1 MKVSEQWLR
10 QWVDVAQNV
19 QAIADQITMA
29 GLEVDAVEP
38 VSPPFTGVVVA
49 QVKEAAQ
56 HPDADRLRVCQLDDG
71 SGQLQQVVCG
81 AANVD
86 VGQKVALARPGA
98 VLPGDFA
105 IKEAKLRG
113 VASHGMICAESELG
127 LVEEKSPGIWVLP
140 QQAPIGED
148 LRQWLGLDDH
158 SIDVDLTPNRG
169 DCLSVMGLAREI
181 GVLNRVEV
189 KPPEIAAVPE
199 QIDERFDVRLENGH
213 ACPRYSARVVRD
225 VDVSTPSP
233 LWLKEYLRRCGLRA
247 IDIVVD
253 VTNYVMLELGQPM
266 HAFDLDRLQGAIEVR
281 NARAGETLTLL
292 DGQNVQLA
300 DDTLLI
306 ADADGPLAIAG
317 VMGGERSGVNS
328 ETRHVL
334 LESAF
339 FAPLFVAGKA
349 RQYGLHTDA
358 SHRFER
364 GVDPTLQVRA
374 LERATKLLV
383 ELAGGRP
390 GPVIEQTDAQALPE
404 TCQITLSAARVSRIL
419 GMALDEEEI
428 SDILTRLGM
437 TLVAQGEGVWHV
449 SVPAWRF
456 DVRLGEDLVEELAR
470 VHGYN
475 RLPVRYPQT
484 NLAPRREDGTK
495 VSLDAIRQHLV
506 AGGYQE
512 AITYSFVSEEL
523 QQALDP
529 VTVTPT
535 LANPISSDMSV
546 MRSSLWSGLCRAL
559 LHNLNR
565 QQQRVRLFETGL
577 VFKGD
582 IDALTQTPMLGG
594 MICGT
599 RDPEGWTS
607 RKDNVDF
614 FDIKGDV
621 ERLLALGGVES
632 EWRFEPGEHD
642 ALHPGQC
649 ARIMRGDQHV
659 GWAGAL
665 HPAVREKLG
674 IKPEVY
680 VFELEL
686 ESLQQ
691 GRLATFTP
699 LSRQPEVR
707 RDLALLVDEALP
719 VQSLLDLI
727 REQAGEALT
736 DLRLFDVYQGAG
748 VEEGRKSLALGLTWQ
763 HPSRTL
769 TDIEINQTIDNIVAV
784 SSERFGA
791 LLRN

>member
-10 QWVDVAQNV
+10 QWVDVAQDV

-38 VSPPFTGVVVA
+38 VSAPFSGVVVA
-49 QVKEAAQ
+49 QVKEAVQ

-81 AANVD
+81 APNVA
-86 VGQKVALARPGA
+86 VGQKVALAQPGA

-105 IKEAKLRG
+105 IKEARLRG

-140 QQAPIGED
+140 DSAPIGED

-189 KPPEIAAVPE
+189 KTPEIAPVAAR
-199 QIDERFDVRLENGH
+199 IDERFDVRLNNAE

-225 VDVSTPSP
+225 IDVSTPSP
-233 LWLKEYLRRCGLRA
+233 LWLTEYLRRCGLRS

-253 VTNYVMLELGQPM
+253 ITNYVMLELGQPM
-266 HAFDLDRLQGAIEVR
+266 HAFDLERLQGHIEVR
-281 NARAGETLTLL
+281 NARDNETLTLL
-292 DGQNVQLA
+292 DGQNVQLE
-300 DDTLLI
+300 DNTLLI
-306 ADADGPLAIAG
+306 ADAGGPLAIAG
-317 VMGGERSGVNS
+317 VMGGERSGVNR

-339 FAPLFVAGKA
+339 FAPLAVAGRA

-374 LERATKLLV
+374 LERATALLI

-390 GPVIEQTDAQALPE
+390 GPVIERADQQSLPD
-404 TCQITLSAARVSRIL
+404 TCQISLSTERVSRIL
-419 GMALDEEEI
+419 GMTLEADEI
-428 SDILTRLGM
+428 NDILTRLGM
-437 TLVAQGEGVWHV
+437 TLKARESGCWEV

-456 DVRLGEDLVEELAR
+456 DVRLEEDLIEELAR
-470 VHGYN
+470 IHGYN

-484 NLAPRREDGTK
+484 NLAPRREDGTR
-495 VSLDAIRQHLV
+495 VPLDVIRQHLV

-512 AITYSFVSEEL
+512 AITYSFVSAEL
-523 QQALDP
+523 QQAINPDTL
-529 VTVTPT
+529 TPT

-546 MRSSLWSGLCRAL
+546 MRSSLWSGLSRAL

-565 QQQRVRLFETGL
+565 QQQRIRLFETGL
-577 VFKGD
+577 VFNGE

-599 RDPEGWTS
+599 RDPEGWTG
-607 RKDNVDF
+607 RKESVDF

-621 ERLLALGGVES
+621 ESLLALGGVEG
-632 EWRFEPGEHD
+632 EWRFEPGEHK

-649 ARIMRGDQHV
+649 ARILRGERHV
-659 GWAGAL
+659 GWVGAL
-665 HPAVREKLG
+665 HPAVRERLG

-686 ESLQQ
+686 AILQK
-691 GRLATFTP
+691 GRLAAFSP
-699 LSRQPEVR
+699 LSRHPEVR
-707 RDLALLVDEALP
+707 RDLAILVDESLP
-719 VQSLLDLI
+719 VQSLLDVI
-727 REQAGEALT
+727 REQAGDALT

-748 VEEGRKSLALGLTWQ
+748 VEDGRKSLALGLTWQ

>member
-10 QWVDVAQNV
+10 QWVDVAQDV

-29 GLEVDAVEP
+29 GLEVDAIEL
-38 VSPPFTGVVVA
+38 VSAPFSGVVVA
-49 QVKEAAQ
+49 QVKEAVQ

-71 SGQLQQVVCG
+71 SGKLQQVVCG
-81 AANVD
+81 APNVAA
-86 VGQKVALARPGA
+86 GQKVALARPGA

-113 VASHGMICAESELG
+113 VASQGMICAESELG

-140 QQAPIGED
+140 DSAPIGED

-189 KPPEIAAVPE
+189 KAPEIAPVAA
-199 QIDERFDVRLENGH
+199 QIDERFEVRLDNTS

-225 VDVSTPSP
+225 LDVSTPSP
-233 LWLKEYLRRCGLRA
+233 LWLTEYLRRCGLRS

-253 VTNYVMLELGQPM
+253 ITNYVMLELGQPM
-266 HAFDLDRLQGAIEVR
+266 HAFDLDRLQGHIEVR

-292 DGQNVQLA
+292 DGQNVALE
-300 DDTLLI
+300 DNTLLI
-306 ADADGPLAIAG
+306 ADAEGPLAIAG
-317 VMGGERSGVNS
+317 VMGGERSGVNRD
-328 ETRHVL
+328 TRHVL

-339 FAPLFVAGKA
+339 FAPLAVAGRA

-374 LERATKLLV
+374 LERATGLLV

-390 GPVIEQTDAQALPE
+390 GPVIEQTDHQALPD
-404 TCQITLSAARVSRIL
+404 TCQITLSAKRVSRLL
-419 GMALDEEEI
+419 GMTLEDDEI
-428 SDILTRLGM
+428 HDILSRLGM
-437 TLVAQGEGVWHV
+437 TLKSREAGSWEV
-449 SVPAWRF
+449 SVPTWRF
-456 DVRLGEDLVEELAR
+456 DVRLEEDLVEELAR

-475 RLPVRYPQT
+475 RLPVRYPQAS
-484 NLAPRREDGTK
+484 LAPRREDGAK
-495 VSLDAIRQHLV
+495 VSLDVIRQHLV

-512 AITYSFVSEEL
+512 AITYSFVSDDL
-523 QQALDP
+523 QQALNP
-529 VTVTPT
+529 NVVTPA

-546 MRSSLWSGLCRAL
+546 MRSSLWAGLSRAL

-565 QQQRVRLFETGL
+565 QQQRIRLFETGL
-577 VFKGD
+577 VFNGD

-607 RKDNVDF
+607 RREGVDF

-621 ERLLALGGVES
+621 ERILSLGGVEG
-632 EWRFEPGEHD
+632 EWRFEPGEHE

-649 ARIMRGDQHV
+649 ARILRNDRHA
-659 GWAGAL
+659 GWVGAL
-665 HPAVREKLG
+665 HPAVREQLG

-686 ESLQQ
+686 ATLQQ
-691 GRLATFTP
+691 GRLAAFSP
-699 LSRQPEVR
+699 LSRYPEVR
-707 RDLALLVDEALP
+707 RDLALLVDESLP
-719 VQSLLDLI
+719 VQSLLDVI
-727 REQAGEALT
+727 REQAGDALT

-769 TDIEINQTIDNIVAV
+769 TDVEINQTIDNIVAV

-791 LLRN
+791 LLRH

>member
-10 QWVDVAQNV
+10 QWVDVAQDV

-29 GLEVDAVEP
+29 GLEVDAIEP
-38 VSPPFTGVVVA
+38 VSAPFSGVVVA

-71 SGQLQQVVCG
+71 SGDLQQVVCG
-81 AANVD
+81 AANVAA
-86 VGQKVALARPGA
+86 GQKVALARPGA
-98 VLPGDFA
+98 ILPGDFA

-140 QQAPIGED
+140 DDAPVGED

-169 DCLSVMGLAREI
+169 DCLSVMGLAREL
-181 GVLNRVEV
+181 GVLNRLEV
-189 KPPEIAAVPE
+189 KVPEISSVDA
-199 QIDERFDVRLENGH
+199 QTDERFDIRLDNGE
-213 ACPRYSARVVRD
+213 ACPHYSARIVRD
-225 VDVSTPSP
+225 IDVSTPSP
-233 LWLKEYLRRCGLRA
+233 LWLTESLRRCGLRS

-253 VTNYVMLELGQPM
+253 ITNYVMLELGQPM
-266 HAFDLDRLQGAIEVR
+266 HAFDLDRLQGHIEVR

-292 DGQNVQLA
+292 DGQSVQLE
-300 DDTLLI
+300 DNTLLI
-306 ADADGPLAIAG
+306 ADAHGPLAIAG
-317 VMGGERSGVNS
+317 VMGGERSGVNKD
-328 ETRHVL
+328 TRHVL

-339 FAPLFVAGKA
+339 FAPLAVAGRA

-364 GVDPTLQVRA
+364 GVDPTMQVRA

-390 GPVIEQTDAQALPE
+390 GPVIEQTDLQTLPD
-404 TCQITLSAARVSRIL
+404 TCQVTLSAARVSRIL
-419 GMALDEEEI
+419 GMTLADDEI
-428 SDILTRLGM
+428 SDILSRLGM
-437 TLVAQGEGVWHV
+437 TLTPQEEGVWHV
-449 SVPAWRF
+449 SIPAWRF
-456 DVRLGEDLVEELAR
+456 DVRLEEDLVEELAR

-475 RLPVRYPQT
+475 RLPVRYPQAS
-484 NLAPRREDGTK
+484 LAPRRDDGTK
-495 VSLDAIRQHLV
+495 VSLDVIRQQLM

-523 QQALDP
+523 QQALNP
-529 VTVTPT
+529 GVVTPT

-546 MRSSLWSGLCRAL
+546 MRSSLWAGLSRAL
-559 LHNLNR
+559 VHNLNR

-582 IDALTQTPMLGG
+582 IDALTQKPMLGG

-599 RDPEGWTS
+599 RDPEGWAA
-607 RKDNVDF
+607 RKERVDF

-621 ERLLALGGVES
+621 ERLLALGGVEG
-632 EWRFEPGEHD
+632 EWRFEAGEH
-642 ALHPGQC
+642 ASLHPGQC
-649 ARIMRGDQHV
+649 ARVMRNDQCV
-659 GWAGAL
+659 GWVGAL
-665 HPAVREKLG
+665 HPAVRERLD

-686 ESLQQ
+686 ASLQK
-691 GRLATFTP
+691 GRLAAFTP
-699 LSRQPEVR
+699 P
-707 RDLALLVDEALP
+707 P
-719 VQSLLDLI
+719 
-727 REQAGEALT
+727 
-736 DLRLFDVYQGAG
+736 
-748 VEEGRKSLALGLTWQ
+748 
-763 HPSRTL
+763 P
-769 TDIEINQTIDNIVAV
+769 
-784 SSERFGA
+784 
-791 LLRN
+791 

>member
-1 MKVSEQWLR
+1 MKVFEQWLR
-10 QWVDVAQNV
+10 QWVDVAQDV

-38 VSPPFTGVVVA
+38 VSAPFSGVVVA
-49 QVKEAAQ
+49 QVKEVAQ
-56 HPDADRLRVCQLDDG
+56 HPDADRLSVCQLDDG
-71 SGQLQQVVCG
+71 SGQHQQVVCG
-81 AANVD
+81 APNVAA
-86 VGQKVALARPGA
+86 GQKVALARPGG

-105 IKEAKLRG
+105 IKEARLRG

-140 QQAPIGED
+140 DSAPVGED
-148 LRQWLGLDDH
+148 LRQWLGLNDH

-169 DCLSVMGLAREI
+169 DCLSVMGLVREI

-189 KPPEIAAVPE
+189 KAPEIAPVAA
-199 QIDERFDVRLENGH
+199 QMDERFEVRLENTD

-233 LWLKEYLRRCGLRA
+233 LWLTESLRRCGLRS

-253 VTNYVMLELGQPM
+253 ITNHVMLELGQPM
-266 HAFDLDRLQGAIEVR
+266 HAFDLERLQGHIEVR
-281 NARAGETLTLL
+281 NARQGETLTLL
-292 DGQNVQLA
+292 DGQTVQLE

-306 ADADGPLAIAG
+306 ADAEGPLAIAG
-317 VMGGERSGVNS
+317 VMGGERSGVNQG
-328 ETRHVL
+328 TRHVL

-339 FAPLFVAGKA
+339 FAPLAVAGKA

-364 GVDPTLQVRA
+364 GVDPELQVRA

-390 GPVIEQTDAQALPE
+390 GPVIEQTDQQALPG
-404 TCQITLSAARVSRIL
+404 TCQITLSAERVTRML
-419 GMALDEEEI
+419 GMALDDHEI
-428 SDILTRLGM
+428 NDILSRLGM
-437 TLVAQGEGVWHV
+437 TLTPQGAGSWNV

-456 DVRLGEDLVEELAR
+456 DVRLEEDLVEELAR
-470 VHGYN
+470 IHGYN
-475 RLPVRYPQT
+475 RLPVRYPQS
-484 NLAPRREDGTK
+484 NLSPGREDGAK
-495 VSLDAIRQHLV
+495 VSLDVIRQHLV

-512 AITYSFVSEEL
+512 AITYSFVSDES
-523 QQALDP
+523 QQAFAP
-529 VTVTPT
+529 GAVTPT

-546 MRSSLWSGLCRAL
+546 MRSSLWTGLSRAL

-577 VFKGD
+577 VFSGE
-582 IDALTQTPMLGG
+582 IDALTQRPMLGG

-607 RKDNVDF
+607 RREGVDF

-621 ERLLALGGVES
+621 ERLLALGGADD
-632 EWRFEPGEHD
+632 EWRFEAGEHD

-649 ARIMRGDQHV
+649 ARIMRGDHCA
-659 GWAGAL
+659 GWLGAL
-665 HPAVREKLG
+665 HPAVRERLG

-686 ESLQQ
+686 ASLQR
-691 GRLATFTP
+691 GRLAAFTP
-699 LSRQPEVR
+699 LSRHPEVR
-707 RDLALLVDEALP
+707 RDLALLVNENLP
-719 VQSLLDLI
+719 IQSLMDMI
-727 REQAGEALT
+727 HEQAGEALT

-748 VEEGRKSLALGLTWQ
+748 VEEGRKSVALGLTWQ

-769 TDIEINQTIDNIVAV
+769 TDTEINETIDNIVAV